1 MERWYRTQ
9 CARTLETP
17 RHLPEA
23 AASAPPPPTADP
35 WERAIAQAR
44 AEIRALIESGDLDHD
59 EITTG
64 WIETWAAEIYAD
76 AA

>member
-1 MERWYRTQ
+1 MRAN
-9 CARTLETP
+9 ARNTATP
-17 RHLPEA
+17 ARGRGVY
-23 AASAPPPPTADP
+23 STATNRRP